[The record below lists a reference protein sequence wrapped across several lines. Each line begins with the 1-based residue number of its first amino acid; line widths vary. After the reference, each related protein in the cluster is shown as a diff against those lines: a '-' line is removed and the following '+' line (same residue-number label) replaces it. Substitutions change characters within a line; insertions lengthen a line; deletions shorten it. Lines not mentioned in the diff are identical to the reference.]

1 MTAGV
6 TELTRWGDLAIHLT
20 GVMQYVVTELLI
32 LVDHYIKEREEAGS
46 VSSKHKEI
54 KENLE
59 VREARRSV
67 GQSLDALA
75 TMHDAKCIFQREDQM
90 RALKKQI

>member
-32 LVDHYIKEREEAGS
+32 LVDHYIKEYEEAS
-46 VSSKHKEI
+46 
-54 KENLE
+54 
-59 VREARRSV
+59 
-67 GQSLDALA
+67 
-75 TMHDAKCIFQREDQM
+75 
-90 RALKKQI
+90 